1 MIRKRLGIVGGAML
15 LIAACNQDLG
25 GADMATPED
34 LAMAEDLTQTLKG
47 SCDLR
52 KYSPA
57 QQECR
62 DYESASSSFI
72 TTYKGTCTTAA
83 AWQDALCNHTGAI
96 GGCRTNIP
104 NLGGG
109 TLVQWYFSQSGLMTQ
124 AEVQAKCT
132 AGGQTFV
139 AP

>member
-34 LAMAEDLTQTLKG
+34 LAMAEYLTQTLKG

-62 DYESASSSFI
+62 DYES
-72 TTYKGTCTTAA
+72 T
-83 AWQDALCNHTGAI
+83 
-96 GGCRTNIP
+96 
-104 NLGGG
+104 
-109 TLVQWYFSQSGLMTQ
+109 
-124 AEVQAKCT
+124 
-132 AGGQTFV
+132 
-139 AP
+139 

>member
-62 DYESASSSFI
+62 DYESTSSQFI
-72 TTYKGTCTTAA
+72 TTQPGRRHAGPVVFFSVWTH
-83 AWQDALCNHTGAI
+83 DAS
-96 GGCRTNIP
+96 GGPGQVYGGWTDVCRAV
-104 NLGGG
+104 
-109 TLVQWYFSQSGLMTQ
+109 TLL
-124 AEVQAKCT
+124 
-132 AGGQTFV
+132 
-139 AP
+139 